1 MKAGLDIKIS
11 NYTLYGL
18 LAAVIIVLAMFFF
31 VGFGEKVAVVAM
43 PGKLEGKVQKGD
55 FASAPVWS
63 APADSSVVKPRME
76 ARDALLEETKK
87 ADPKSVDVETLTAEV
102 MKENFGVAF
111 DINPDKTPKLLR
123 SPEHADTLIYLMY
136 ILTIVPVVLICGY
149 MLVRY
154 VMNLV
159 EKPAET
165 LKGSIGVAMF
175 VLLIVVAWVL
185 AKTDINN
192 TPECEQALLINGEAW
207 KDYGSMVLTD
217 SFLYIQYV
225 LLVLCIVLTVVSL
238 TGVVKYINKVKES

>member
-18 LAAVIIVLAMFFF
+18 LAAVIVVLAMFFF

-63 APADSSVVKPRME
+63 APADSSITKPRME
-76 ARDALLEETKK
+76 ARDALVAKTKK
-87 ADPKSVDVETLTAEV
+87 ADPKSVEVETLTAEV

-111 DINPDKTPKLLR
+111 DNNPDKTPKLLR
-123 SPEHADTLIYLMY
+123 SPEHIDTLIYLMY
-136 ILTIVPVVLICGY
+136 VLTLVPILLICGY

-154 VMNLV
+154 IMALV
-159 EKPAET
+159 EKPVET
-165 LKGSIGVAMF
+165 LKGSVGVATF
-175 VLLIVVAWVL
+175 VVLVVVSWML

-192 TPECEQALLINGEAW
+192 TAECEQALLINGEVW

-225 LLVLCIVLTVVSL
+225 LLVLCIVLTLVSL
-238 TGVVKYINKVKES
+238 VGVGKYINKVKGV